1 MLVVALTTDVLVAW
15 CGETVSSS
23 FVSEVLVQLMVA
35 VSWIFVGLKV
45 TLIDLGYMN
54 INGWDIESKNGVFCI
69 HCVLFNSSEHAF
81 VIDPINDKDKFGWLK
96 WLSVPRISIR
106 GKQTMVEHS
115 IFFQW
120 EQLFGDHQRFDL

>member
-1 MLVVALTTDVLVAW
+1 
-15 CGETVSSS
+15 
-23 FVSEVLVQLMVA
+23 
-35 VSWIFVGLKV
+35 
-45 TLIDLGYMN
+45 MN
-54 INGWDIESKNGVFCI
+54 INGWDIESENGVFCI

-81 VIDPINDKDKFGWLK
+81 VIDPI
-96 WLSVPRISIR
+96 ISIR